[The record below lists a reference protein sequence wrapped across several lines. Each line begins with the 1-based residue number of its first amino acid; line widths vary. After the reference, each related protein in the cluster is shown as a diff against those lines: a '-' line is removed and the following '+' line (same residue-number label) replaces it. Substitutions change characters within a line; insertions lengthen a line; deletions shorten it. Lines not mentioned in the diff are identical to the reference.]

1 MQISEEN
8 LKEWEMLTDHG
19 DVAKIAKLI
28 RLGRQQTSNIL
39 KSGSGRAEHIA
50 KIAGY
55 FNKRKRQLAGKIKD
69 DNN

>member
-8 LKEWEMLTDHG
+8 LKEWTMLLDHG
-19 DVAKIAKLI
+19 DIAKIAALLN
-28 RLGRQQTSNIL
+28 LGTQQTATIV
-39 KSGSGRAEHIA
+39 KTGKGKAHHIA